1 MKSAPSRGADAPH
14 IHQRLRKRLA
24 KCTLDCGFKTSESPA
39 LRGFVA
45 ERCPITGTSLY
56 LVLKSNGLRHSKNP
70 PVKFSFS
77 LKIVPATIAKKLPP
91 QRCFKPLLIPIFNFS
106 HKRPTFAFTSES
118 GYTLGF
124 AQRIAHSGLHAETG
138 AFPSAGTAWL
148 CAANRIA
155 LNAAFAT
162 PDSTVLLYTY
172 ISRFSVNPHYQ
183 QTRKIRQSCR
193 HKFYPQLF
201 LVAFSTSRTNGPRSL
216 LQAKAGYTLGFAQ
229 RIAHKGLHAETR
241 VFQMGVVSL
250 PSERFTRFGNP
261 AWPEGRTANFA
272 AFGPWSGVL
281 SKNTESLRNSDA
293 LMRIAVPKASR
304 PRWAAQLYL
313 FIGVFTFV
321 KDLAGCCQYSS
332 PITKGAADSNIRIG
346 TLSGHDQNTPRRSK
360 IQKLNAMRQHIR
372 VLQCMA
378 LRLSG

>member
-1 MKSAPSRGADAPH
+1 MTNYSR
-14 IHQRLRKRLA
+14 
-24 KCTLDCGFKTSESPA
+24 S
-39 LRGFVA
+39 
-45 ERCPITGTSLY
+45 
-56 LVLKSNGLRHSKNP
+56 VLKSNGFRHSKNL
-70 PVKFSFS
+70 PVKFGFS
-77 LKIVPATIAKKLPP
+77 PKTIPANIAKKLPP
-91 QRCFKPLLIPIFNFS
+91 HRCFKPLFIAFFNFS
-106 HKRPTFAFTSES
+106 HKRPTFAFTGESE
-118 GYTLGF
+118 YTLGF
-124 AQRIAHSGLHAETG
+124 RRKIAHSGLHAETG
-138 AFPSAGTAWL
+138 AFPSTGTAWL

-201 LVAFSTSRTNGPRSL
+201 LVAFSTSLTNGPRSL
-216 LQAKAGYTLGFAQ
+216 SRAKVGTHSPLLKESHTAAHTAKQGYFGWGGIITLGAF
-229 RIAHKGLHAETR
+229 RT
-241 VFQMGVVSL
+241 
-250 PSERFTRFGNP
+250 FTNIPGP
-261 AWPEGRTANFA
+261 GIRTAYFA
-272 AFGPWSGVL
+272 AFGSWSGML
-281 SKNTESLRNSDA
+281 
-293 LMRIAVPKASR
+293 PKASR

-332 PITKGAADSNIRIG
+332 PITNGAADSNIRIG

-360 IQKLNAMRQHIR
+360 IQKLNAIMRQHIR